1 MAGPPGAEQSEGAPG
16 AGVLRKLR
24 HDLSN
29 PLAAVLAE
37 TQLLLLNPERLS
49 PDVTSS
55 LQQIEALARR
65 MRQILE
71 DLDP

>member
-1 MAGPPGAEQSEGAPG
+1 MNAPAGADQ
-16 AGVLRKLR
+16 VLRRLR

-49 PDVTSS
+49 PDVASS
-55 LQQIEALARR
+55 LQQIEMLARR

-71 DLDP
+71 ALDP